1 MTTNLAIVV
10 EGLSKTFI
18 QNDGIEFEALKN
30 VSFEVKKGEVLGV
43 IGANGSGKS
52 TLLNILSEIIP
63 PTAGKAKINGDC
75 SSILDVG
82 SGFHPD
88 LTGRE
93 NVYFKGR
100 LLGMSTKEIDD
111 RFEELVNFSELG
123 NFINQPLKSYSNGM
137 FLRLAF
143 SLSITLAYD
152 IILLDEVL
160 AVGDIGFQQKCKERI
175 SAEVEKGKTVI
186 LVSHSLDEVKHLTH
200 RCILLENGAKIGEGN
215 TESIID
221 LYRDRYEMQAD
232 EESFEDSG
240 DIEFLNCIIRC
251 LDTGNEVNE
260 LFRNQPFEI
269 AIRLRKNS
277 DGPIEL
283 MMTLLNN
290 VDVMVLSD
298 SMIFRED
305 YQEKELTTGEYIFT
319 VTVPG
324 NFLNKEIYRVV
335 CVCSSGLEVLL
346 KSRAIAKIK
355 IKPEE
360 WEAKYSWSYQQAV
373 TRPILDW
380 QLNEVKPLQ

>member
-30 VSFEVKKGEVLGV
+30 VSFEVNKGEVLGV

-111 RFEELVNFSELG
+111 RFEELVSFSELG

-160 AVGDIGFQQKCKERI
+160 AVGDLGFQLKCKKRI

-200 RCILLENGAKIGEGN
+200 RCILLEKGTKIGEGS
-215 TESIID
+215 TENMIE
-221 LYRDRYEMQAD
+221 LYRERYEMQAKD
-232 EESFEDSG
+232 QLIEDSG
-240 DIEFLNCIIRC
+240 DVEILSCVINGLE
-251 LDTGNEVNE
+251 TKEEVTE
-260 LFRNQPFEI
+260 LFRNQAFEI
-269 AIRLRKNS
+269 VVKLRKNS
-277 DGPIEL
+277 DSPLEL
-283 MMTLLNN
+283 MLTLLNN

-305 YQEKELTTGEYIFT
+305 YKASVISRGEYTFR

-324 NFLNKEIYRVV
+324 SLLNKDSYRVV
-335 CVCSSGLEVLL
+335 CMCSSDLQVIFPSQVIGKFKLKAEVWEEGL
-346 KSRAIAKIK
+346 
-355 IKPEE
+355 
-360 WEAKYSWSYQQAV
+360 SWSDQMAV
-373 TRPILDW
+373 TRPMLDW
-380 QLNEVKPLQ
+380 RLNKIG